1 MPGRVSNNITV
12 EPFSPADVER
22 LARAACDG
30 ATNGPAA
37 DQVGYVARYMAWL
50 GAKSIVV
57 EQHYVDRHFREEF
70 DLYYSRLLNPPPT
83 HCQRLHFFT
92 KELKRE
98 DLGKLLE
105 RALDDK
111 TAVESELSGAYL
123 GFVVLRPVPHA
134 VVGRS
139 LLAFREDSPEREIPA
154 TTLLSAHLMGLELS
168 VRGTAFQQQDRAVG
182 ACATAAVW
190 MAMSR
195 VARLDGARSPSPA
208 VIARAAARMAGSEGR
223 FLPSRGLTIPQV
235 TDAIRECGYEPE
247 SFRSTPNPGEFL
259 HHLHCYLRSGIPVV
273 LIVAGDSDEEA
284 HAVTALGYRLG
295 DVRPELEIDLPTRSR
310 RISQLYVHDDRLG
323 PYARA
328 TLSVEHLPA
337 QPPVVEP
344 PPGDTD
350 TSGPTPAV
358 LSIAIHVDDRQP
370 EEQEAPLRV
379 RCAIVP
385 VSPRLRLPAQ
395 DLMAVPW
402 QYERLMEAAGAG
414 FGAENETF
422 FVRAGKYLDD
432 LHRLRRGHPFQ
443 FEPASLGSFL
453 GTVALPRWVCVTRW
467 WNATGAPLADFLL
480 DTTDL
485 FRGGEVNRNLLGVVA
500 FDPSVRPV
508 LRQAASEWGVPSLA

>member
-1 MPGRVSNNITV
+1 MAGRVSNNITV
-12 EPFSPADVER
+12 EPFSPAEFER
-22 LARAACDG
+22 LAG
-30 ATNGPAA
+30 ASCEGTTDGPAA
-37 DQVGYVARYMAWL
+37 DQVGYVSRYMEWL

-70 DLYYSRLLNPPPT
+70 DLYYSRLLNPPTT
-83 HCQRLHFFT
+83 HCRRLHFFT
-92 KELKRE
+92 KNLSRE
-98 DLGKLLE
+98 ALGELLE

-111 TAVESELSGAYL
+111 EGIESELSGAYL

-139 LLAFREDSPEREIPA
+139 LLAFREDSPEREIHA
-154 TTLLSAHLMGLELS
+154 TTKLSAHLMGLELS

-208 VIARAAARMAGSEGR
+208 FIARAAARMAGTEGR

-247 SFRSTPNPGEFL
+247 SFRSAPNPGEFL
-259 HHLHCYLRSGIPVV
+259 HHLHCYLRSGIPAVLVV
-273 LIVAGDSDEEA
+273 ARDNDEEA
-284 HAVTALGYRLG
+284 HAVTAVGYRLG
-295 DVRPELEIDLPTRSR
+295 VVRPELEIDLLTRSR
-310 RISQLYVHDDRLG
+310 RINRIYVHDDRLG

-337 QPPVVEP
+337 QPEDIDAV
-344 PPGDTD
+344 D
-350 TSGPTPAV
+350 PTPAV
-358 LSIAIHVDDRQP
+358 LSIAIHVDDRHP
-370 EEQEAPLRV
+370 EDQEAPLRV
-379 RCAIVP
+379 RCAIIP

-395 DLMAVPW
+395 DLMAVGW
-402 QYERLMEAAGAG
+402 QYERLMDAAGAG

-422 FVRAGKYLDD
+422 FLRAGKYLDD
-432 LHRLRRGHPFQ
+432 LHRLRRAHTFNFDPT
-443 FEPASLGSFL
+443 ALGQFL
-453 GTVALPRWVCVTRW
+453 GTVALPRWVCVSRW
-467 WNATGAPLADFLL
+467 WNAGGAPLADFLL

-485 FRGGEVNRNLLGVVA
+485 FRGGEVNRNLLGIVA
-500 FDPSVRPV
+500 FDPAVRDT
-508 LRQAASEWGVPSLA
+508 LRQAASDWRVPSLA